1 MYVLVVQ
8 TGKYKGKRI
17 KVSGPEVLI
26 GRDEKA
32 GIRIGSDDVSR
43 QHCLLTPTD
52 EGVAVRDLDSRNGTF
67 VDGVPIPHTE
77 DALLTPGSTLSVGPM
92 TFQLA
97 TTETARPKRGGKA
110 AADGALSDD
119 DISAWLTEGDT
130 SDAMQAADTTI
141 IKGRSALSTAAA
153 PIKPALKREFKSVA
167 EEAEDIIRR
176 YRESLGEDSADADPD
191 A

>member
-26 GRDEKA
+26 GRDEQA

-43 QHCLLTPTD
+43 QHCLLTPSE
-52 EGVAVRDLDSRNGTF
+52 EGVIVRDLDSRNGTF
-67 VDGVPIPHTE
+67 IDGIPIPHTE
-77 DALLTPGSTLSVGPM
+77 DALLTAGSTLSVGPM

-97 TTETARPKRGGKA
+97 TTDLARSKPTAASP
-110 AADGALSDD
+110 ADGSLSDD

-130 SDAMQAADTTI
+130 NDAMQAADTTI
-141 IKGRSALSTAAA
+141 IKGRSALSAAA
-153 PIKPALKREFKSVA
+153 EPIKPALKKEFKSVA
-167 EEAEDIIRR
+167 EEAQDIIRR
-176 YRESLGEDSADADPD
+176 YRESLGETESPPDSDA
-191 A
+191 

>member
-26 GRDEKA
+26 GRDEQA

-43 QHCLLTPTD
+43 QHCLLTPSE
-52 EGVAVRDLDSRNGTF
+52 EGVIVRDLDSRNGTF
-67 VDGVPIPHTE
+67 IDGIPIPHTE
-77 DALLTPGSTLSVGPM
+77 DTLLTAGSTLSVGPM

-97 TTETARPKRGGKA
+97 TTDLARSKPTAASP
-110 AADGALSDD
+110 ADGSLSDD

-141 IKGRSALSTAAA
+141 IKGRSALSAAA
-153 PIKPALKREFKSVA
+153 EPIKPALKKEFKSVA

-176 YRESLGEDSADADPD
+176 YRESLGENESPPDSDA
-191 A
+191 